1 VIPPE
6 ANAGF
11 VAAME
16 DVLEVYR
23 RPHDPARPLVCLD
36 ESSKQL
42 IIETRTPVPAAP
54 GRPARID
61 YEYTRN
67 GVANLFMIFAP
78 LEGFRHVEVTDRRTA
93 VDYARILKDI
103 SDERFP
109 NAEKI
114 VLVQD
119 NLNTH
124 NPAALYEAFPPA
136 EARRLVERF
145 EWHYTPKH
153 GSWLDLAESE
163 LAVLATQC
171 LDRRIP
177 DKPTLEREI
186 QAWTTARN
194 QTKAKAAWRFTTQD
208 ARVKLARLYPQFG

>member
-1 VIPPE
+1 MIPPE

-67 GVANLFMIFAP
+67 GGNR
-78 LEGFRHVEVTDRRTA
+78 G
-93 VDYARILKDI
+93 
-103 SDERFP
+103 RFP
-109 NAEKI
+109 GGKGS
-114 VLVQD
+114 L
-119 NLNTH
+119 T
-124 NPAALYEAFPPA
+124 EA
-136 EARRLVERF
+136 
-145 EWHYTPKH
+145 
-153 GSWLDLAESE
+153 
-163 LAVLATQC
+163 
-171 LDRRIP
+171 
-177 DKPTLEREI
+177 
-186 QAWTTARN
+186 
-194 QTKAKAAWRFTTQD
+194 
-208 ARVKLARLYPQFG
+208 